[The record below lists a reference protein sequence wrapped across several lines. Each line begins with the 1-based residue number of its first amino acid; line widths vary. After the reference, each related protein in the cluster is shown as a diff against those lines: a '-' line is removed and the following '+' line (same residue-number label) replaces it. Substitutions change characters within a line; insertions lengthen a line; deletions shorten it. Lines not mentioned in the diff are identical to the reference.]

1 MTMQKFSLVS
11 PLPLEKFFSTHQGLI
26 KQPRTCSRVTM
37 EKDFSPEKALSFTF
51 LCAKQVEEK
60 RAKFQFVVEIV
71 HKAVVLIFFFTSKH

>member
-60 RAKFQFVVEIV
+60 RARFQFVVNIA
-71 HKAVVLIFFFTSKH
+71 HKAAQFVLF